1 MELGAAWARSVKG
14 PKKKQNKNGGVFSSP
29 RARCVVLLLLFF
41 FSFSCFFLLF
51 LSLFFPFDFFRSM
64 MPSFP
69 LIRRCHVF
77 FTEFLPSFWAIYF
90 HLLVC
95 CALLVRTR
103 SLFGRFQEVQ
113 DVRNDRN
120 WAVLF
125 FKDVIPWLFFYFNSS
140 IGWSSRFPPG

>member
-41 FSFSCFFLLF
+41 FSFSCFFCY
-51 LSLFFPFDFFRSM
+51 
-64 MPSFP
+64 SFP
-69 LIRRCHVF
+69 CSFLLIFFVQWCRVF
-77 FTEFLPSFWAIYF
+77 RWFVAAMFFLPSFWAIYF

-125 FKDVIPWLFFYFNSS
+125 FKDVIPWLFFIS
-140 IGWSSRFPPG
+140 IRRSDDLRDSHLANY

>member
-1 MELGAAWARSVKG
+1 MAVMELGAAWARSVKG
-14 PKKKQNKNGGVFSSP
+14 PKKKTKQKRRRFLFAARPLRRSSSS
-29 RARCVVLLLLFF
+29 F
-41 FSFSCFFLLF
+41 FSF
-51 LSLFFPFDFFRSM
+51 PF
-64 MPSFP
+64 
-69 LIRRCHVF
+69 HVF
-77 FTEFLPSFWAIYF
+77 FCYSFPCSFLLIFFVQWCRVFRWFVAAMFFLPSFWAIYF

-125 FKDVIPWLFFYFNSS
+125 LKDVIPWLFFYFNSS